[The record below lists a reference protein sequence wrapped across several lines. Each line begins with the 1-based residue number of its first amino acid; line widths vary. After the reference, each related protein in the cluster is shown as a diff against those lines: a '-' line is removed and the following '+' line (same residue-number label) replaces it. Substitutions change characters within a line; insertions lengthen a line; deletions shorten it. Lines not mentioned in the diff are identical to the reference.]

1 MRRQGTPTFRTL
13 KSSLRKT
20 NLDSKTTTQEL
31 MLYQASSMTRITEV
45 ELDSRLSQK
54 IDSISNLTI
63 RLDLYPPIYILRTR
77 SLEEDL

>member
-1 MRRQGTPTFRTL
+1 
-13 KSSLRKT
+13 
-20 NLDSKTTTQEL
+20 
-31 MLYQASSMTRITEV
+31 MTRITEV